1 MQKNLEILLEVEK
14 REQRLREL
22 DNEIAALPK
31 RIAAIDAKLT
41 GARQA
46 RDRAQA
52 AQETSQSERRQ
63 VEREVEDL
71 RAKITKVRSHSSE
84 VKTNQEY
91 KALLDE
97 IAFAEGQIGKHEE
110 HLIEIMEQA
119 EALAQAIAAAE
130 AELKTQEQEVAH
142 ERVAAEAQ
150 TTAHRT
156 EREQVAAERKALRA
170 QAEDRWLQRFDRVLR
185 MRKHALAVVD
195 GEACGG
201 CRVRLRP
208 QFLQEMALDP
218 ERLFVCESCGRI
230 LYTEAEVVHN

>member
-22 DNEIAALPK
+22 DHEIAALPK
-31 RIAAIDAKLT
+31 RVAAIDAKLT

-46 RDRAQA
+46 RERAQV
-52 AQETSQSERRQ
+52 AQETSHSERRQ
-63 VEREVEDL
+63 VEREIEDL
-71 RAKITKVRSHSSE
+71 RAKITKVRGHSSD

-97 IAFAEGQIGKHEE
+97 IAFAETQIGKHEE

-119 EALAQAIAAAE
+119 EALAQATAAAD
-130 AELKTQEQEVAH
+130 AELKAQEQEV
-142 ERVAAEAQ
+142 EREHVAANEQ
-150 TTAHRT
+150 TAAARA
-156 EREQVAAERKALRA
+156 EREHLAGECKALRA
-170 QAEDRWLQRFDRVLR
+170 QAEEKWLQRFDRVLR

-208 QFLQEMALDP
+208 QFLQEMALEPD
-218 ERLFVCESCGRI
+218 RLFVCESCGRI
-230 LYTEAEVVHN
+230 LYPEAEVVHN